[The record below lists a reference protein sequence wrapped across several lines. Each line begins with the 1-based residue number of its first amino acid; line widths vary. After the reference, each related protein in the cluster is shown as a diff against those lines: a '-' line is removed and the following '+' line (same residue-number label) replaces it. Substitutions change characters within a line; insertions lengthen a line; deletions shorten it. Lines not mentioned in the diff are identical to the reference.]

1 MVLLASLADASGAA
15 RFGGVVTNDHAEGR
29 VTARA
34 PGRRRDT
41 VRPVAAQAQPTCGRV
56 QATARVRLA
65 PCLSREVFEAHLRT
79 IPAVRSALYVIGD
92 VDYELRLACRD
103 LADLGVVL
111 ASLRRCQGT
120 EVVSTALLLREVE
133 GLSRRSRS
141 IPDWG
146 QCHGRAKPDLPDR
159 PGRHR
164 QSRDHQAR
172 PGQGQGSRSST
183 WTEG

>member
-1 MVLLASLADASGAA
+1 M
-15 RFGGVVTNDHAEGR
+15 
-29 VTARA
+29 TARV
-34 PGRRRDT
+34 PQRGT
-41 VRPVAAQAQPTCGRV
+41 VRPVPAKAQPVCGSV

-65 PCLSREVFEAHLRT
+65 PYLSREMFEAHLRT

-133 GLSRRSRS
+133 GLNRRARPV
-141 IPDWG
+141 PDWG
-146 QCHGRAKPDLPDR
+146 TVPR
-159 PGRHR
+159 PR
-164 QSRDHQAR
+164 QT
-172 PGQGQGSRSST
+172 RSA
-183 WTEG
+183 